1 MISNRKFGDIEILP
15 FSDDWMEGYLDLLE
29 NDEYVDPLYGKGMTR
44 DTLKSKLKLQTSAGV
59 IVTHLVAVD
68 KGNVVG
74 LAKAN
79 SPPTCGKEEGE
90 TATLSLV
97 TSQLHKGRG
106 LRKLLLDRIC
116 GELLSR
122 NVDWIE
128 MGTLDIWKDMNL
140 FLKENGFE
148 PCLQTADAVL
158 RSDVSIR
165 TDLAGNG
172 ISIRPIR
179 LPDERDSVLSIYH
192 RERAEDLPRECAI
205 AEGQPAWW
213 ELPDLADNFSP
224 EGFPVAEEKETGEI
238 VGYASAFLLEE
249 RGIQG
254 LISYFDVV
262 RRYLG
267 TGLRERLLVQVI
279 GWLKK
284 NGVSEIH
291 CRVHL
296 TYRNEGELIRRLGFE
311 MMNNAT
317 VWRRETATVH

>member
-1 MISNRKFGDIEILP
+1 MTSDRQGGGVEVLSFSNDR
-15 FSDDWMEGYLDLLE
+15 MEGYLDLLE
-29 NDEYVDPLYGKGMTR
+29 NDEHVDPLYGRGMTR
-44 DTLKSKLKLQTSAGV
+44 DMLKSKFELQTSAGV
-59 IVTHLVAVD
+59 IIAHLVAVEN
-68 KGNVVG
+68 GRVVG
-74 LAKAN
+74 TGKAN
-79 SPPTCGKEEGE
+79 SPPACGEEEGE

-97 TSQLHKGRG
+97 ISPLHKGRG

-116 GELLSR
+116 EELVSR

-128 MGTLDIWKDMNL
+128 MGTLDIWEDMNL

-148 PCLQTADAVL
+148 PCMQTADAVL
-158 RSDVSIR
+158 GSDVSVR
-165 TDLAGNG
+165 TDSAGNEV
-172 ISIRPIR
+172 SIRPIR
-179 LPDERDSVLSIYH
+179 LPDEKDAVLSIYH

-224 EGFPVAEEKETGEI
+224 EGFLVAEEKETGEI

-249 RGIQG
+249 GGIQG
-254 LISYFDVV
+254 LLSYHDVA

-267 TGLRERLLVQVI
+267 KGLRERLLVQVI
-279 GWLKK
+279 SWLRK

-311 MMNNAT
+311 MMNSAT
-317 VWRRETATVH
+317 VWRRQTATIH